1 MTVSCRTRLM
11 QTCGKTR
18 RLDAPLVSSSVG
30 VLGACRQATSRLA
43 KNIVD
48 CLTQYREDRDG
59 SQSQENEQE
68 SILYQ
73 ILSGFILQKV
83 VQYTFREPKHD
94 LILLMIMTAFASIG
108 GEPIMTFGLWID
120 SNRPNNEVFLTGGV
134 LSVNSINASKFPLSA
149 PRTPQ
154 VPS

>member
-73 ILSGFILQKV
+73 ILPGFILQKV
-83 VQYTFREPKHD
+83 LHHSCRKLKHR
-94 LILLMIMTAFASIG
+94 SY
-108 GEPIMTFGLWID
+108 P
-120 SNRPNNEVFLTGGV
+120 
-134 LSVNSINASKFPLSA
+134 
-149 PRTPQ
+149 PRRL
-154 VPS
+154 